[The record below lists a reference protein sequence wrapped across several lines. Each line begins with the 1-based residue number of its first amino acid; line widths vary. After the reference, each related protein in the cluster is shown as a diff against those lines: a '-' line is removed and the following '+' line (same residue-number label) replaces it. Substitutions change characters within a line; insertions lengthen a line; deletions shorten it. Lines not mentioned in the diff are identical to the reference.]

1 MSEKIKLEDFFSS
14 EEKIDTKK
22 IIDDL
27 LKNFSPKEKTV
38 IKRRFGL
45 DRAKRQTL
53 EKVGQAHNLTRERIR
68 QIEKTILDKILLDEI
83 KEDLAQLREL
93 VILLLE
99 EHGGVAEKDH
109 LFRVLDKVSD
119 LSLNFQDEEKKKKIK
134 ENHFDFLLSRIFRDD
149 LEEIKREDKLKDA
162 FKLKSQTL
170 EHVEELSRELTREIK
185 KLKIVLET
193 KELLEMITKLE
204 SFKKHEEKLKNPV
217 RIRLNH
223 LFEEEMP
230 LEEKQV
236 LEDYRGL
243 YSILKLLREIERNK
257 FGHWGHASWNEI
269 SPKTVN
275 DKIYLVLKNYNKP
288 LHFTEIADLINQTN
302 FDHKTTNPATVHNEL
317 ILDDKYVLIGRGM
330 YGLKE
335 WGLKE
340 GTVVQVIKDILASSS
355 QALSRE
361 EIIDKVLKNRLVKK
375 STMNLALS
383 NRKEFQR
390 VGDKYVLAEK

>member
-193 KELLEMITKLE
+193 KELL
-204 SFKKHEEKLKNPV
+204 
-217 RIRLNH
+217 
-223 LFEEEMP
+223 
-230 LEEKQV
+230 
-236 LEDYRGL
+236 
-243 YSILKLLREIERNK
+243 
-257 FGHWGHASWNEI
+257 
-269 SPKTVN
+269 
-275 DKIYLVLKNYNKP
+275 
-288 LHFTEIADLINQTN
+288 
-302 FDHKTTNPATVHNEL
+302 
-317 ILDDKYVLIGRGM
+317 
-330 YGLKE
+330 
-335 WGLKE
+335 
-340 GTVVQVIKDILASSS
+340 
-355 QALSRE
+355 
-361 EIIDKVLKNRLVKK
+361 
-375 STMNLALS
+375 
-383 NRKEFQR
+383 
-390 VGDKYVLAEK
+390 